1 VKRADAHP
9 DKATGGRIDR
19 PPAHPNNNEKR
30 HASHAP
36 MALSRQT
43 EPENEMAPAKY
54 FKILT
59 SYQSKYYCLT
69 NNARGLFSASTFFS
83 TSFSKVAKISKESAI
98 F

>member
-1 VKRADAHP
+1 
-9 DKATGGRIDR
+9 
-19 PPAHPNNNEKR
+19 
-30 HASHAP
+30 
-36 MALSRQT
+36 
-43 EPENEMAPAKY
+43 
-54 FKILT
+54 LT